1 MPAKLSTICYVH
13 ESTERI
19 TQDFT
24 VKQITGVS
32 RLDDNDLTNV
42 VYLRIKAFI
51 PSDRTIE
58 TQIDDFENGDVVFLK
73 GKFVACT
80 GWYSVSNFRLCLFD
94 ISFYHF
100 LISSF
105 DDYDDKG

>member
-1 MPAKLSTICYVH
+1 MPAKLSTIYYVH

-32 RLDDNDLTNV
+32 RLDDNDPTNV

-51 PSDRTIE
+51 PSDRSIE
-58 TQIDDFENGDVVFLK
+58 TQIDDFENGDVIFLK